1 MIPIGDIF
9 DLAHKREYQSI
20 PKGIIKGYHTYL
32 NVFKRG
38 CGGKENQWGPVAVS
52 VKEANPRMVV
62 CAMLH
67 HKVGWC
73 TYTRDVTSKKNMD
86 RIFINP
92 RTTRVPIIKVIKYQH
107 GAASDSVSF
116 INNHLQSTKKLSVGS
131 IQEIIQGRC
140 PESLNLQI
148 LGASKHQTEE
158 NKYRL
163 KMTDGRDLIDE
174 AVLDSSEMSPPNKF
188 SIIQISDR
196 DTPANVTKHQ
206 VKPIGEKYALVINH
220 FTLLK
225 DGHDIGYQLHVPKYY
240 TP

>member
-20 PKGIIKGYHTYL
+20 PKGINKGYHTYL

-62 CAMLH
+62 CDMLH
-67 HKVGWC
+67 HKVVWC

-86 RIFINP
+86 RILINP

-131 IQEIIQGRC
+131 IQEIIQGRR

-174 AVLDSSEMSPPNKF
+174 AILDSSEMSPPNKF
-188 SIIQISDR
+188 SIIQIKML
-196 DTPANVTKHQ
+196 TKHVLAPCSLDLGQ
-206 VKPIGEKYALVINH
+206 RNILPDNTEPWLC
-220 FTLLK
+220 
-225 DGHDIGYQLHVPKYY
+225 Q
-240 TP
+240 

>member
-1 MIPIGDIF
+1 MGSSNCLCQGSKSKNCGLCNVTP
-9 DLAHKREYQSI
+9 QS
-20 PKGIIKGYHTYL
+20 
-32 NVFKRG
+32 
-38 CGGKENQWGPVAVS
+38 W
-52 VKEANPRMVV
+52 MVHIHQR
-62 CAMLH
+62 CN
-67 HKVGWC
+67 
-73 TYTRDVTSKKNMD
+73 SKKNMD

-131 IQEIIQGRC
+131 IQEIIQGRR

-174 AVLDSSEMSPPNKF
+174 AVLDSSEMSPPNK
-188 SIIQISDR
+188 R
-196 DTPANVTKHQ
+196 
-206 VKPIGEKYALVINH
+206 
-220 FTLLK
+220 
-225 DGHDIGYQLHVPKYY
+225 
-240 TP
+240 

>member
-1 MIPIGDIF
+1 MTSKD
-9 DLAHKREYQSI
+9 KWT
-20 PKGIIKGYHTYL
+20 YHTYL

-67 HKVGWC
+67 HKVGGC
-73 TYTRDVTSKKNMD
+73 TYTRDVTSKKNLD

-131 IQEIIQGRC
+131 IQEIIQGRR

-174 AVLDSSEMSPPNKF
+174 AVLDSSEMSPPKKF
-188 SIIQISDR
+188 SHHPDQWQRHSSKCYQAPSQTYWR
-196 DTPANVTKHQ
+196 KLCTWNKSFYFAEGWSRYWLPASC
-206 VKPIGEKYALVINH
+206 
-220 FTLLK
+220 
-225 DGHDIGYQLHVPKYY
+225 PKELY
-240 TP
+240 TMMFLTFQNFRLFVMSLC

>member
-1 MIPIGDIF
+1 
-9 DLAHKREYQSI
+9 
-20 PKGIIKGYHTYL
+20 
-32 NVFKRG
+32 
-38 CGGKENQWGPVAVS
+38 
-52 VKEANPRMVV
+52 MVV

-131 IQEIIQGRC
+131 IQEIIQGRR

-148 LGASKHQTEE
+148 LGASRHQTEE

-163 KMTDGRDLIDE
+163 KMTDGRDLIDK
-174 AVLDSSEMSPPNKF
+174 AVLDSSEMS
-188 SIIQISDR
+188 SRS
-196 DTPANVTKHQ
+196 VTETLQQMSPSTKSNLL
-206 VKPIGEKYALVINH
+206 EKASHL
-220 FTLLK
+220 
-225 DGHDIGYQLHVPKYY
+225 
-240 TP
+240 